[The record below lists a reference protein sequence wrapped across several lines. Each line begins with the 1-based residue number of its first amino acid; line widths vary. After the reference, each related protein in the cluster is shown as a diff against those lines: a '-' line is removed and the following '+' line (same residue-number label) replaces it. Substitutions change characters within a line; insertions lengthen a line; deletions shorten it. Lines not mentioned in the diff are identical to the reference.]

1 MGTDVVK
8 RAGLSVEKRRRSGSI
23 RALHNDLPGPM
34 PVEGENEFFAFFL
47 HSAAPFDI
55 ILKKSQGMRVD
66 GNGIQPAL
74 FSLCAQHCA
83 HFVAAAGAVD
93 RTRAEPSVTSGTGNG
108 NTSFEGLYRQGAAIE
123 MNVTPNQT
131 ERFGDAAAGVHR

>member
-1 MGTDVVK
+1 MTIV
-8 RAGLSVEKRRRSGSI
+8 
-23 RALHNDLPGPM
+23 
-34 PVEGENEFFAFFL
+34 GENAYFTFFL
-47 HSAAPFDI
+47 HSAAPFNVF
-55 ILKKSQGMRVD
+55 LKKSQGMRVD
-66 GNGIQPAL
+66 WNGMQPAV
-74 FSLCAQHCA
+74 FSLCDQRCA
-83 HFVAAAGAVD
+83 HFVGAAGAVD